1 MRGSVMTRFKGCIT
15 AHALKVDICAD
26 GSQPVPQGGAPGG
39 DVRPRGESGMAGVRC
54 PRWGREAPGT
64 GGARWCEAPL
74 SPQGGPPWG
83 YCANHMT
90 PRGNSARTDE
100 GDRDRSKQRPGAE
113 LSQARKGAESWIFL
127 KPFVSCWPRPSQN
140 KPPQQKSI
148 SQMVICV
155 IYQLRAALSTLA

>member
-113 LSQARKGAESWIFL
+113 LSQARRDDSLEAFPPGLAS
-127 KPFVSCWPRPSQN
+127 PSQN
-140 KPPQQKSI
+140 KPPHAE
-148 SQMVICV
+148 VDLPDDICV
-155 IYQLRAALSTLA
+155 IYQLRAALTIALA